1 MAGTETQRRV
11 AVYIDGNN
19 FYKYIKDKEVSF
31 PRGVKFDFERFVNN
45 LVGDRYL
52 ISKRYYVGIARN
64 VDDSEKSREIVKGQ
78 QKFLSHLENEGFAIK
93 RGRVMYDSGRIRE
106 KGTDVKMAVDLV
118 IGAADDLYDTV
129 VVVSSDTDLIP
140 AIQYIKYKGKRIE
153 YVGFSHAPSL
163 GMQKHADLSILLTP
177 QDINKL
183 RVSDPF

>member
-1 MAGTETQRRV
+1 MIGTEVQRRV

-19 FYKYIKDKEVSF
+19 FYKYLKDEEVSF
-31 PRGVKFDFERFVNN
+31 PKGVKFDFARFVNN
-45 LVGDRYL
+45 LVGTRRL

-64 VDDSEKSREIVKGQ
+64 VDNTEKSRDIVQGQ
-78 QKFLSHLENEGFAIK
+78 QKFLAHLENEEFSIK

-118 IGAADDLYDTV
+118 IGAADDLYDTAV
-129 VVVSSDTDLIP
+129 IVSSDTDLIP
-140 AIQYIKYKGKRIE
+140 AIQYIRYKGKKVE

-177 QDINKL
+177 QDISKL
-183 RVSDPF
+183 KAPGLS